1 MPALTPARTVA
12 GASTLA
18 SVSSAIVAAHC
29 ASIGASPAAA
39 SRMAIRMA
47 SSARPAAADALCSS
61 LLDDPAGHAG
71 TGIAGRLADVV
82 VRCRVHDHRTV
93 QRIVEST
100 TAQYR
105 TIGVHIDLGHALGV
119 GD

>member
-18 SVSSAIVAAHC
+18 SVSSAIAAAHC
-29 ASIGASPAAA
+29 ASKGASVVAA
-39 SRMAIRMA
+39 SRMAIRMG
-47 SSARPAAADALCSS
+47 SS

-82 VRCRVHDHRTV
+82 IRRRVHDHRTV
-93 QRIVEST
+93 QRIVGSAA
-100 TAQYR
+100 AQHR
-105 TIGVHIDLGHALGV
+105 TVGMHI
-119 GD
+119 